1 MKQILQK
8 SLLLLV
14 LMLTV
19 IGTSFGQ
26 TIRPKRIVF
35 QGDTGVFLTK
45 RQEGEVLRRL
55 ALRDIHKSEL
65 DSMFKYS
72 SECTD
77 ALLLSREAFFG
88 LFDNY
93 KDLEDETKDLAYKVE
108 NLEKQ
113 KDEAEIKLKK
123 EQQKK
128 VKWRRATVSTSVVA
142 VGAVVAVV
150 SGIWLPALAVTGIVE
165 LGYLLTPKKDK

>member
-1 MKQILQK
+1 
-8 SLLLLV
+8 
-14 LMLTV
+14 
-19 IGTSFGQ
+19 
-26 TIRPKRIVF
+26 
-35 QGDTGVFLTK
+35 
-45 RQEGEVLRRL
+45 
-55 ALRDIHKSEL
+55 LRDSYKSEI
-65 DSMFKYS
+65 DSIFKYS

-113 KDEAEIKLKK
+113 KDEAEIKLNK
-123 EQQKK
+123 EQEKK
-128 VKWRRATVSTSVVA
+128 VKWRRATVGTSVVA

-165 LGYLLTPKKDK
+165 IGYLLTPKKSK